1 MNENPP
7 YAQDTG
13 RRHLEF
19 FDFTRMKFP
28 RIPAYVVVDED
39 GRQMY
44 PIAQTVFNDREAAYY
59 AWSDD
64 NLKEVQSG
72 ILQQANSVG
81 ELAEIIGVE
90 EAVIQNTLD
99 KWNEAVE
106 SGVDEDF
113 RRPQETMT
121 KVQKPPFLVG
131 EIWPVV
137 SNTQGGPKHDTKQR
151 IINTFNEPIPRL
163 YEAGELGSIWG
174 FLYLGGGNLSE
185 CFITGKIAGNDVATL
200 ENWD

>member
-1 MNENPP
+1 M
-7 YAQDTG
+7 
-13 RRHLEF
+13 
-19 FDFTRMKFP
+19 
-28 RIPAYVVVDED
+28 
-39 GRQMY
+39 
-44 PIAQTVFNDREAAYY
+44 
-59 AWSDD
+59 
-64 NLKEVQSG
+64 
-72 ILQQANSVG
+72 G

-137 SNTQGGPKHDTKQR
+137 SNTQGAP
-151 IINTFNEPIPRL
+151 
-163 YEAGELGSIWG
+163 
-174 FLYLGGGNLSE
+174 
-185 CFITGKIAGNDVATL
+185 NDLT
-200 ENWD
+200 

>member
-1 MNENPP
+1 M
-7 YAQDTG
+7 
-13 RRHLEF
+13 
-19 FDFTRMKFP
+19 
-28 RIPAYVVVDED
+28 
-39 GRQMY
+39 
-44 PIAQTVFNDREAAYY
+44 
-59 AWSDD
+59 
-64 NLKEVQSG
+64 
-72 ILQQANSVG
+72 
-81 ELAEIIGVE
+81 
-90 EAVIQNTLD
+90 IQNTLD

-151 IINTFNEPIPRL
+151 IVNTFNEPIPRL